1 MAQPCG
7 SRPAARRTL
16 LGAFLAL
23 LAVVATAG
31 PGRAQTAPA
40 ADAPAPA
47 GVHLV
52 GQTPWVAPAG
62 TFTMRLRLED
72 RAAALTPGVAVALR
86 VHQSVTTR
94 SAFDAAVDDGDLG
107 GLLDQP
113 ERIPVAGLPRVG
125 GTVTLRLGLT
135 GSDLRPTL
143 AVRRPGVYPIEVS
156 LTGPGAPAGS
166 FVTWLVVVDPEAPP
180 TAPLLLATVWPVV
193 APPAT
198 LPDGTADPRVTAQMA
213 PGGRLDRITDLLVRP
228 QRIPLSLVV
237 GPETAEAWAR
247 RAESVPSAGAGI
259 DRLRRTVGTGN
270 TEVLPAPYVP
280 IDGPSLAAAGLGGRI
295 ASEYEL
301 GADALR
307 RSIGRG
313 PGRPG
318 STAFVHPVDNAVLDR
333 LRDRLVTRVAV
344 RDERLEPV
352 PHQYT
357 PARRFEIET
366 GVGRT
371 EGVAT
376 APFIERLL
384 DGDADPAVRVARV
397 VAALTEVAY
406 EEPGVPRGVVIS
418 RPADWEPD
426 PATTG
431 PLLDALRTLPVI
443 EPVTLSAF
451 FDRVNAADGDDAVRR
466 ITPVMPPP
474 TAFSAEEYR
483 TTSERLSAYAR
494 VVGAGDPSTVAA
506 EQALHDA
513 LAGDVSAERARA
525 ELAAVDRTVDA
536 LTAAVTVDAK
546 RITLTA
552 RRASVPLTFDNRT
565 EPPTT
570 VKVRVRI
577 TSDKLRLPDGA
588 EQILELA
595 PGRTVVPI
603 PVEVRTAGTFPME
616 IETTSV
622 DRALQFGPPVRLTV
636 SSSVYGGVGIFIT
649 IGALAF
655 LGLWWGNHWRR
666 SRAARRADASTAVP

>member
-7 SRPAARRTL
+7 SRPVARRTL
-16 LGAFLAL
+16 LGVLLAL
-23 LAVVATAG
+23 LAVVTTAG
-31 PGRAQTAPA
+31 PGRAQTSPTGA
-40 ADAPAPA
+40 APAPA
-47 GVHLV
+47 GVRLV

-72 RAAALTPGVAVALR
+72 RSATTTPGVAVALR

-94 SAFDAAVDDGDLG
+94 SAFDAAIDDGDLG

-113 ERIPVAGLPRVG
+113 ERIPVAGLPRTG
-125 GTVTLRLGLT
+125 ATVTLRLGLT
-135 GSDLRPTL
+135 GSDLRPAL

-166 FVTWLVVVDPEAPP
+166 FVTWLVVVDPDAPP
-180 TAPLLLATVWPVV
+180 TAPLLLAMVWPVV

-198 LPDGTADPRVTAQMA
+198 LPDGTADPAVTAQMG
-213 PGGRLDRITDLLVRP
+213 PGGRLDRITTLLVRP

-247 RAESVPSAGAGI
+247 RAEKTPTDAAGI
-259 DRLRRTVGTGN
+259 DRLRRAVGTGT
-270 TEVLPAPYVP
+270 TEILPAPYVP
-280 IDGPSLAAAGLGGRI
+280 IDAPSLAAAGLGDRI

-313 PGRPG
+313 PGRAG
-318 STAFVHPVDNAVLDR
+318 SPALVDPVDDAVLDR

-352 PHQYT
+352 AHQYT
-357 PARRFEIET
+357 PARLFEIET
-366 GVGRT
+366 GTGRT
-371 EGVAT
+371 EGAAT
-376 APFIERLL
+376 APFVERLL
-384 DGDADPAVRVARV
+384 DGDADPAVRVARA

-406 EEPGVPRGVVIS
+406 EEPGVPRGLVLS
-418 RPADWEPD
+418 PLADWQPE
-426 PATTG
+426 AAVMV
-431 PLLDALRTLPVI
+431 PLLDALRTLPVV

-451 FDRVNAADGDDAVRR
+451 FDRVSPARGDDAVRR
-466 ITPVMPPP
+466 ITPVMPQP
-474 TAFSAEEYR
+474 TAFTADEYR
-483 TTSERLSAYAR
+483 AVSERLSAYAR
-494 VVGAGDPSTVAA
+494 VVGPGDPATVAA
-506 EQALHDA
+506 EQSLHDA
-513 LAGDVSAERARA
+513 LAGDISAERARA

-536 LTAAVTVDAK
+536 LTSAVTVDAK

-552 RRASVPLTFDNRT
+552 RRAEVPLTFENRT
-565 EPPTT
+565 EPPTP

-577 TSDKLRLPDGA
+577 TSDKLRLPEGT
-588 EQILELA
+588 EQVLRLP
-595 PGRTVVPI
+595 PGRTVVPV
-603 PVEVRTAGTFPME
+603 PVEVRTAGTFPVT

-622 DRALQFGPPVRLTV
+622 DGQLRFGPPVRLTV
-636 SSSVYGGVGIFIT
+636 SSSVYGGVGVFIT
-649 IGALAF
+649 IGALVF

-666 SRAARRADASTAVP
+666 SRAARRTDASTAAP